1 MKEEKIEL
9 HFKKAFEVLYGE
21 ILSMWL
27 TDDEGNDYLG
37 FLGLDGYVIME
48 VDEESLIEYRTGGI
62 SMCGLFNTEMV
73 LDSFVENGKSV
84 LPVYVGDFS
93 ESESNI
99 VIARPCNMDWD
110 MFNDVFYEGTLTFE
124 NPNPE
129 TLEDIYGKDWD
140 SEEEDFDWR
149 GMI

>member
-48 VDEESLIEYRTGGI
+48 VDEEFLIEYRTGGI
-62 SMCGLFNTEMV
+62 SPEMI
-73 LDSFVENGKSV
+73 LDLFVENGNSG

-99 VIARPCNMDWD
+99 VIARPCYMDWD
-110 MFNDVFYEGTLTFE
+110 F
-124 NPNPE
+124 
-129 TLEDIYGKDWD
+129 K
-140 SEEEDFDWR
+140 EEDFDWR
-149 GMI
+149 DLR